1 MPTPR
6 PLLVVHPHFHGR
18 RTGVTRHVESVVLRL
33 GPRIDGRV
41 VGASVDPAL
50 PRISMAEVVAR
61 GREEPVVWHAHRNN
75 ELAAGL
81 ALRRLAPCIRVIW
94 TRHAAGR
101 ASPSTRL
108 LSRQA
113 DHRVALTEESA
124 SYLKSPRTVIPHGV
138 DTQRFSPP
146 PDREAAWRELGVG
159 GRFGV
164 GVVGR
169 IRPAKGQ
176 ADFVAAVRPLLE
188 ARSEW
193 RGVLLGRVKRRHR
206 RWLDRLPLEPLR
218 HVAEVPEVAPW
229 YRGLT
234 VVVQPSRSEGFSL
247 VALEAMA
254 AGCCVVAAALPH
266 FPGLIEHGR
275 DGFLYP
281 PGKVDALRDVLG
293 ELMDDP
299 ARARRLGKAAT
310 RRVRERFG
318 IDREAAALRALYLA
332 SVSGGPE
339 PTGAVAE
346 GLSSTG

>member
-1 MPTPR
+1 MPTLE

-18 RTGVTRHVESVVLRL
+18 RTGVTRHVESVVPRLRE
-33 GPRIDGRV
+33 GIDGRV
-41 VGASVDPAL
+41 VGTSVDPAI
-50 PRISMAEVVAR
+50 PRISVAEVVAR
-61 GREEPVVWHAHRNN
+61 GRREPVVWHAHRNN
-75 ELAAGL
+75 ELAVGL
-81 ALRRLAPCIRVIW
+81 ALRRIAPRIRVIW

-101 ASPSTRL
+101 PSPSTRL

-113 DHRVALTEESA
+113 DHRIALTEESA
-124 SYLKSPRTVIPHGV
+124 SYLGSFRTVIPHGV
-138 DTQRFSPP
+138 DAQRFSPP
-146 PDREAAWRELGVG
+146 PEREAAWRELGVG

-188 ARSEW
+188 ARPDW

-206 RWLDRLPLEPLR
+206 RWLERLPLEPLR
-218 HVAEVPEVAPW
+218 HVAEVPEAAPW

-275 DGFLYP
+275 DGLLYP
-281 PGKVDALRDVLG
+281 PGEVDALRKILG

-299 ARARRLGKAAT
+299 ARARRLGEAAT

-318 IDREAAALRALYLA
+318 IDREAAALRTLYLA
-332 SVSGGPE
+332 TAAGGQE
-339 PTGAVAE
+339 PAGAGAE
-346 GLSSTG
+346 RLSSTG